1 MPIIKSF
8 DDALNY
14 VNRLGLAG
22 SGSIQA
28 RQDNL
33 VDITD
38 MLLRA
43 SGNKT
48 WHRTHFE
55 SFPVMFKT
63 HIDEHAL
70 GTFFVMNLHGKIVK
84 LELANAIQPTRN
96 PSRGRSCRRNPS
108 KRSRRQGRST

>member
-33 VDITD
+33 GDNRIGMVERWAI
-38 MLLRA
+38 
-43 SGNKT
+43 N
-48 WHRTHFE
+48 H
-55 SFPVMFKT
+55 PV
-63 HIDEHAL
+63 
-70 GTFFVMNLHGKIVK
+70 
-84 LELANAIQPTRN
+84 
-96 PSRGRSCRRNPS
+96 C
-108 KRSRRQGRST
+108 